1 MVVNT
6 SPSRRT
12 RFLWWLSTADEQ
24 LLTDCTVDRGRY
36 AIIGMLVLGT
46 WTFATLAWAYFFSTV
61 VASVYAAILLGLLM
75 GWIILQIDRALIKG
89 MRKGKQKFLPLLFR
103 GLLAVSIGLF
113 MAQPALVFL
122 FDKEINLQ
130 ISLDNEVRKKEKRNR
145 QDSVYAAERSAV
157 QMRKQ
162 VAETELKN
170 RYAEVS
176 KAREAFIQEADGT
189 GGSKKPGLKTIA
201 QAKQSAYQKL
211 DQDYRQKAAELA
223 PEIARADSA
232 LKAMEAHI
240 QQEQQTFASLLNN
253 GFITRI
259 EALNHLIENSNAV
272 AFRYYLLVAILLLI
286 ELMPVLAKLLLPTG
300 TYELKVELQEEMEAI
315 TQRQAYEQDTEMTRH
330 FFAEASAKRKS
341 SIQQEIREWE
351 PAAENPF
358 STLWEKVK
366 RRLLTQKG

>member
-1 MVVNT
+1 MVAQA

-24 LLTDCTVDRGRY
+24 LLTDCAVDRGRY

-61 VASVYAAILLGLLM
+61 VSNMYTAILLGLLM

-89 MRKGKQKFLPLLFR
+89 MRKGKQKLLPLLFR

-122 FDKEINLQ
+122 FDKEISLQ

-145 QDSVYAAERSAV
+145 QDSVYGKDRSAILLRI
-157 QMRKQ
+157 QA
-162 VAETELKN
+162 AETELKN
-170 RYAEVS
+170 RYAEVN

-201 QAKQSAYQKL
+201 QAKQSAYQEL
-211 DQDYRQKAAELA
+211 DQEYKKRAAELA
-223 PEIARADSA
+223 PEIARADSL
-232 LKAMEAHI
+232 LKAMDTQI
-240 QQEQQTFASLLNN
+240 QQEQQTFATLLNN

-315 TQRQAYEQDTEMTRH
+315 TQRTAYEQDTEMIRH

-341 SIQQEIREWE
+341 SIQQEIQEWE

-358 STLWEKVK
+358 SALWEKVK
-366 RRLLTQKG
+366 RRLL